1 MNIAQLLAAAAK
13 TFPDRPAVSV
23 GFETLLSYRQLHDR
37 VARLAAGLLGLPG
50 MAPGSRVMLYMGNC
64 PQYVEVLFALWHAGL
79 CAVPINAKLH
89 PREAA
94 FILDNSAAVLCLSTI
109 DTAEAAS
116 AALTYC
122 GADVR
127 GNVRSIAVGSAEYQ
141 RLLVPSAIAQY
152 SVHRDELA
160 WVFYTSGTTGRPK
173 GAMLSHGNL
182 QAMAQACLC
191 DVDQVNEF
199 DALLH
204 LGPQSHAAGLFCL
217 AHIAKGSNQV
227 LPASGGFDIAET
239 IDLVNHY
246 PQVTFFAAPTMLRR
260 ILDSAELPRMD
271 VSHLRT
277 ILCGAAPIYP
287 GDVRAALKAFGL
299 RFWNGYGQGETPLT
313 ITAMPKHLYRDDGS
327 AEFAERLVSVGIAR
341 TGVEVRVADE
351 AGNELSPGEIGE
363 ILVRGDVVM
372 SGYLNN
378 PKATAAAL
386 KNGWLHTGD
395 LGSFDE
401 RGFLFLKDRSKDL
414 IISGGSN
421 IYPREVEE
429 ALLGSSAVEEVA
441 VIGVPDPEWG
451 ETVVAFVVVRAGM
464 QVTEAE
470 LDALCL
476 DCLAR
481 FKRPKQYYFVTVL
494 PKNNYGKVLKTEL
507 RELISKGA

>member
-1 MNIAQLLAAAAK
+1 MNIAQLLSAAAK

-23 GFETLLSYRQLHDR
+23 GLETLHDYRQLHDR
-37 VARLAAGLLGLPG
+37 VARLAAGLRALPG
-50 MAPGSRVMLYMGNC
+50 MVPGSRVMLYMGNC

-94 FILDNSAAVLCLSTI
+94 FILDNSAAVLCLSTT
-109 DTAEAAS
+109 DTAEAAT
-116 AALTYC
+116 AALAHR
-122 GADVR
+122 G
-127 GNVRSIAVGSAEYQ
+127 GNVRSIAVGSAGYE
-141 RLLVPSAIAQY
+141 RLLASAAMAQH
-152 SVHRDELA
+152 SAQRDELA

-182 QAMAQACLC
+182 LAMAQAYLC
-191 DVDQVNEF
+191 DVDRVDEF

-217 AHIAKGSNQV
+217 AHIAKGGNQV
-227 LPASGGFDIAET
+227 LPTSGGFDIAET
-239 IDLVNHY
+239 IELVNHY

-260 ILDSAELPRMD
+260 ILDSAELPRLD

-287 GDVRAALKAFGL
+287 GDVRAALAAFGL
-299 RFWNGYGQGETPLT
+299 RFWNGYGQGESPLT

-327 AEFAERLVSVGIAR
+327 AGFAERLVSVGIAR

-351 AGNELSPGEIGE
+351 EGNELPPGTTGE

-372 SGYLNN
+372 GGYLNN
-378 PKATAAAL
+378 PEATASAL
-386 KNGWLHTGD
+386 KDGWLHTGD
-395 LGSFDE
+395 LGSVDE
-401 RGFLFLKDRSKDL
+401 RGFLYLKDRSKDL

-429 ALLGSSAVEEVA
+429 ALLVSPAVEEVA

-451 ETVVAFVVVRAGM
+451 ESVAAFVVVRAGM

-481 FKRPKQYYFVTVL
+481 FKRPRHYRFLAEL
-494 PKNNYGKVLKTEL
+494 PKSHYGKVLKTEL
-507 RELISKGA
+507 RELIAKGS

>member
-50 MAPGSRVMLYMGNC
+50 MTPGSRVMLYMGNC

-94 FILDNSAAVLCLSTI
+94 FILDNSASVLCLSTT

-116 AALTYC
+116 AALDHS
-122 GADVR
+122 G
-127 GNVRSIAVGSAEYQ
+127 GNVRNITVGSAEYEG
-141 RLLVPSAIAQY
+141 LLVPSVIPQHSA
-152 SVHRDELA
+152 HRDELA

-182 QAMAQACLC
+182 QAMAQASLC

-217 AHIAKGSNQV
+217 AHIAKGGNQV

-327 AEFAERLVSVGIAR
+327 AGFEERLVSVGIAR
-341 TGVEVRVADE
+341 TGVEVRVADA
-351 AGNELSPGEIGE
+351 AGNELPPGEIGE

-378 PKATAAAL
+378 PEATAAAL
-386 KNGWLHTGD
+386 KDGWLHTGD

-451 ETVVAFVVVRAGM
+451 ESVAAFVVVRAGM

-481 FKRPKQYYFVTVL
+481 FKRPKQYRFVTAL
-494 PKNNYGKVLKTEL
+494 PKNNYGKVLKIEL

>member
-23 GFETLLSYRQLHDR
+23 GFEVRLSYRQLHDR
-37 VARLAAGLLGLPG
+37 VTRLAAGLLALPG

-64 PQYVEVLFALWHAGL
+64 PQYVEVLFSLWHAGL

-94 FILDNSAAVLCLSTI
+94 FILDNSAAMLCLSTT
-109 DTAEAAS
+109 DTAEAAA
-116 AALTYC
+116 AALTHC
-122 GADVR
+122 G
-127 GNVRSIAVGSAEYQ
+127 GNVGSIVVGSAEYEA
-141 RLLVPSAIAQY
+141 LLAPSR
-152 SVHRDELA
+152 SVIPQHTAHRDELA

-182 QAMAQACLC
+182 HAMAQAYLC
-191 DVDQVNEF
+191 DVDQVDEF

-217 AHIAKGSNQV
+217 AHIAKGTNQV
-227 LPASGGFDIAET
+227 LPASGGFDIDET

-260 ILDSAELPRMD
+260 ILDSAKLPRMD

-327 AEFAERLVSVGIAR
+327 AEFEERLVSVGIAR

-351 AGNELSPGEIGE
+351 AGNELPPGEIGE

-378 PKATAAAL
+378 SEATAAAL
-386 KNGWLHTGD
+386 KDSRFGVGRVGCCFRRRACGHAD
-395 LGSFDE
+395 Y
-401 RGFLFLKDRSKDL
+401 RS
-414 IISGGSN
+414 
-421 IYPREVEE
+421 R
-429 ALLGSSAVEEVA
+429 
-441 VIGVPDPEWG
+441 
-451 ETVVAFVVVRAGM
+451 T
-464 QVTEAE
+464 
-470 LDALCL
+470 
-476 DCLAR
+476 
-481 FKRPKQYYFVTVL
+481 
-494 PKNNYGKVLKTEL
+494 
-507 RELISKGA
+507 

>member
-1 MNIAQLLAAAAK
+1 
-13 TFPDRPAVSV
+13 
-23 GFETLLSYRQLHDR
+23 
-37 VARLAAGLLGLPG
+37 
-50 MAPGSRVMLYMGNC
+50 MLYMGNC

-79 CAVPINAKLH
+79 CAVPINARLH

-94 FILDNSAAVLCLSTI
+94 FILDNSAAVLCLSTT

-116 AALTYC
+116 AALTHC
-122 GADVR
+122 GGDVR
-127 GNVRSIAVGSAEYQ
+127 GITVGSAEYEG
-141 RLLVPSAIAQY
+141 LLAPSAIPQHSA
-152 SVHRDELA
+152 HRDELA

-182 QAMAQACLC
+182 HAMAQACLC

-217 AHIAKGSNQV
+217 AHIAKGGNQV
-227 LPASGGFDIAET
+227 LPASDGFDIAET
-239 IDLVNHY
+239 IDLINHY
-246 PQVTFFAAPTMLRR
+246 PRVTFFAAPTMLRR
-260 ILDSAELPRMD
+260 ILDSPELPRLN
-271 VSHLRT
+271 VAHVRT
-277 ILCGAAPIYP
+277 VLCGAAPIYP

-313 ITAMPKHLYRDDGS
+313 ITAMPKHLYQDDGS

-341 TGVEVRVADE
+341 TGVEVRVADA
-351 AGNELSPGEIGE
+351 AGNELPPGGVGEI
-363 ILVRGDVVM
+363 IVRGDVVM

-378 PKATAAAL
+378 PEATAAAL
-386 KNGWLHTGD
+386 KDGWLHTGD

-401 RGFLFLKDRSKDL
+401 RGFLYLKDRSKDL

-429 ALLGSSAVEEVA
+429 ALLGSPAVEEVA

-451 ETVVAFVVVRAGM
+451 ESVAAFVVVRKNM
-464 QVTEAE
+464 QVSEAE

-481 FKRPKQYYFVTVL
+481 FKRPKRYCFIDAL
-494 PKNNYGKVLKTEL
+494 PKSSYGKVLKTEL
-507 RELISKGA
+507 RELIAAKV